1 MSLRSLRGSIGRQF
15 DAFRRSWATP
25 RKVFPTYPVRNAGVR
40 CLPQGFVGGSMKNLR
55 SSSRRNFLSGTA
67 ALAATAALAPLRA
80 ARAQGPAKQKTRLV
94 LLGTGVS
101 QQLVRAGVPLNT
113 LRHIF
118 ITHHHSDHD
127 LDYGNLIY
135 NAWASGLRAGV
146 DAWGPPP
153 IKAMTE
159 AYWQL
164 NRFDIETRIAD
175 EGRPDLRKLVTAH
188 EFAEPGLVMQN
199 SDVKVTAARVR
210 HPPIVHAYA
219 YRFDSADRSI
229 VISGDTAYSP
239 ELIALARGADV
250 LVHEAMH
257 LGGLESLLKRVPNA
271 ATLREHLLA
280 SHTATEDIG
289 KVAAEAGVKTLV
301 LSHFVPQDDDSIT
314 DGMWMEGVR
323 KHYGGTIVV
332 GRDLME
338 I

>member
-1 MSLRSLRGSIGRQF
+1 MI
-15 DAFRRSWATP
+15 
-25 RKVFPTYPVRNAGVR
+25 
-40 CLPQGFVGGSMKNLR
+40 
-55 SSSRRNFLSGTA
+55 SSFRRNFLSGAA

-80 ARAQGPAKQKTRLV
+80 QVPAKPKTRLV
-94 LLGTGVS
+94 LLGTGGGPRIVAPGRS
-101 QQLVRAGVPLNT
+101 KSANLIVANGMPYVVDCGEGVAHQMVRAGVALNT
-113 LRHIF
+113 LRYVF
-118 ITHHHSDHD
+118 ITHHHSDHN
-127 LDYGNLIY
+127 LDYGNLVY
-135 NAWASGLRAGV
+135 DAWAAGLRTPL
-146 DAWGPPP
+146 DSYGPPP

-175 EGRPDLRKLVTAH
+175 EGRPDVRKLVTTH

-199 SDVKVTAARVR
+199 ADVKVSAARVR

-239 ELIALARGADV
+239 ELIALAKGADV

-271 ATLREHLLA
+271 ATLREHVLA

-289 KVAAEAGVKTLV
+289 KVAAAAGGKTLV
-301 LSHFVPQDDDSIT
+301 LSHLVPPDDNSIT
-314 DGMWMEGVR
+314 DDMWMEGGR
-323 KHYGGTIVV
+323 KHYGRAGI
-332 GRDLME
+332 
-338 I
+338 